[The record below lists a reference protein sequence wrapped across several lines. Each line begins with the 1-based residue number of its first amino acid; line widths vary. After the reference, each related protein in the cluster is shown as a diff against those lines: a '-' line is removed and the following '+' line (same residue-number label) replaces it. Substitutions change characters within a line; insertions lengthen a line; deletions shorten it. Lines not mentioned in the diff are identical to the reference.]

1 MEELQS
7 TETQR
12 KKKTFPL
19 TAGNAVIVKGIL
31 SLLQQDVPM
40 SRIMKALLWMLILV
54 CCTGKLV
61 RRRTRSCQ
69 ENSGLKEDPSL
80 VSSMRNKVVFCKQC
94 LSISKSR
101 DSPNNAYAA
110 ETCSLPC
117 VVSRLIS

>member
-12 KKKTFPL
+12 NFFLPL
-19 TAGNAVIVKGIL
+19 TAGNAVIVNGIL
-31 SLLQQDVPM
+31 SLLQLDGPM
-40 SRIMKALLWMLILV
+40 SRTMKALLWMLILV
-54 CCTGKLV
+54 PCTGELV

-80 VSSMRNKVVFCKQC
+80 VSSMRNKVVFYKQC

-101 DSPNNAYAA
+101 ESPNNAYAA
-110 ETCSLPC
+110 HTCCLPC
-117 VVSRLIS
+117 VISRLIS